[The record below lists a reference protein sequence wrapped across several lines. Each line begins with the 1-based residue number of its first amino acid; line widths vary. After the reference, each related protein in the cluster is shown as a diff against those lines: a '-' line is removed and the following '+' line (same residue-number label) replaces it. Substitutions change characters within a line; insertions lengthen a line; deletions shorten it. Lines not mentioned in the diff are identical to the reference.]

1 MAITTDKVKDVAV
14 LARLR
19 IDDDKVEGVAE
30 RFGRVLDLV
39 GELESVDTTGVLPMS
54 NPHDMTQRLR
64 ADEVTES
71 NQRDALQESAP
82 EVEDGF
88 FLVPR
93 VID

>member
-1 MAITTDKVKDVAV
+1 MAITTDEVRGVAV

-19 IDDDKVEGVAE
+19 IDEDKVDGVAE

-64 ADEVTES
+64 ADEITET
-71 NQRDALQESAP
+71 NQRDSLQESAP

>member
-1 MAITTDKVKDVAV
+1 MSISNDDVLSVAH

-19 IDDDKVEGVAE
+19 IGDDKLDGAAE

-39 GELESVDTTGVLPMS
+39 GELQSVDTNGVQPMS
-54 NPHDMTQRLR
+54 NPHDMIQRLR
-64 ADEVTES
+64 KDEVTEA
-71 NQRDALQESAP
+71 NQRSELLACAP

-93 VID
+93 VVE